1 MTLEEA
7 RAKLNLEEFMIPVG
21 SSNRPGTRIRPTH
34 ITIHNTDNSSA
45 GADARMHGRYLRTAD
60 ARARE
65 VSWHYSVDDLR
76 CVKHLPHNEMGWH
89 AGRGNKV
96 SVAIE
101 VCQHRGIDQDAAIE
115 RAALLTAVLMHELG
129 ITDKSKV
136 VQHFA
141 WTGKDCPSV
150 IRHRF
155 QGGFPRFVEIADGLR
170 RQITGGARG
179 GGFIA
184 SLGAGLSDADDGES
198 AGFSDSYEAGDEE
211 AMMLEGFDGVPDGD
225 DEVSEA
231 PQRTDRVAL
240 LERLLGQ
247 KEAEIAELREAL
259 REAKSLLNEGP

>member
-7 RAKLNLEEFMIPVG
+7 RAKLNLEEFILPVG
-21 SSNRPGTRIRPTH
+21 ASNRPGSRIRPTH

-45 GADARMHGRYLRTAD
+45 GADARFHGRYLRSAD
-60 ARARE
+60 ARSRE
-65 VSWHYSVDDLR
+65 VSWHYSVDDQR

-101 VCQHRGIDQDAAIE
+101 ICQHRGVDQNAAIE

-129 ITDKSKV
+129 IADKSKV
-136 VQHFA
+136 VQHNA

-155 QGGFPRFVEIADGLR
+155 QGGFARFVEMTEGFR
-170 RQITGGARG
+170 RQITTGG
-179 GGFIA
+179 GGFVA
-184 SLGAGLSDADDGES
+184 SVDSRTEAEDAADFTAGLG
-198 AGFSDSYEAGDEE
+198 GGDEDE
-211 AMMLEGFDGVPDGD
+211 AVLLEGFDGVSDGD
-225 DEVSEA
+225 DEVAEA

-247 KEAEIAELREAL
+247 KEAELAELREAL